1 MNHRQRMERVLS
13 GESPDRV
20 PISFWRHFPVDD
32 QDPYALMRSTL
43 WFQTTYDFDLV
54 KVSPSSSFC
63 LRDWGAVDEWTGNP
77 EGTRNYH
84 GAVIQRPEDWR
95 RLPRLSP
102 RRGFLSEYLEALR
115 SLLHTLSPSVPVIQ
129 TVFSPLAQ
137 AKDLVGGENFLLH
150 LRRYGEEVREGL
162 ATIEQTT
169 LEFIQALKQV
179 GVDGVFFA
187 VQQAQYGL
195 LSLSEFEEF
204 GKAFDLHIAEA
215 VRELPFNV
223 LHIHGQQVLFDPL
236 LSYGFPILNWE
247 QAHGSPDLC
256 EGQQR
261 GAKVVCGG
269 LDRWQT
275 MALGTP
281 QDVTRRARQAICETD
296 GKGFILGADCVLPV
310 VTPHGNILAAKDAA
324 AGAYGSIR

>member
-13 GESPDRV
+13 GENPDRV
-20 PISFWRHFPVDD
+20 PVAFWRHFPVDD

-63 LRDWGAVDEWTGNP
+63 LRDWGALDEWTGSA
-77 EGTRNYH
+77 EGTRDYR
-84 GAVIQRPEDWR
+84 GAVIQRPEDWQ

-102 RRGFLSEYLEALR
+102 WQGFLSEYLDALK
-115 SLLHTLSPSVPVIQ
+115 SLLRTLSPTVPVIQ

-137 AKDLVGGENFLLH
+137 ARDLVGEENFLLH
-150 LRRYGEEVREGL
+150 LRRYGEELRAGL
-162 ATIEQTT
+162 AIIQDTT
-169 LEFIQALKQV
+169 LGFIEALKKA
-179 GVDGVFFA
+179 GVDGIFFA
-187 VQQAQYGL
+187 VQHAQYGL
-195 LSLSEFEEF
+195 LSPAEFEEF
-204 GKAFDLHIAEA
+204 GKAFDLPIAESA
-215 VRELPFNV
+215 RELPFNV
-223 LHIHGQQVLFDPL
+223 LHIHGQQILFDPL

-247 QAHGSPDLC
+247 QGHGAPGLR
-256 EGQQR
+256 EAQQR

-269 LDRWQT
+269 LQRWQT

-281 QDVTRRARQAICETD
+281 QDVAHQGQQAIGETG

-310 VTPHGNILAAKDAA
+310 ITPHSNILAATKAA
-324 AGAYGSIR
+324 ASAHD